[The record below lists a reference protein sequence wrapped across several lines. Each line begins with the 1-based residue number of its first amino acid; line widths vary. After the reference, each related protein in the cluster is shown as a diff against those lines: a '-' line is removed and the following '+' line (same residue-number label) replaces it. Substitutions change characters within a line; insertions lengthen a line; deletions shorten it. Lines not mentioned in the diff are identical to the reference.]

1 MSNSGR
7 DTVFTTSLSSFTSPH
22 RHIPKRPL
30 ANIEASFGVPLS
42 VKNSGAEPERKYQ
55 DPASLVKRNMT
66 DSFGGGWGGGRGGEV
81 GRGVG
86 GGRGGGEGIGGGSK
100 EEGGKKKGQ
109 FYVDISKE
117 TEKVNFEEKSNVRS
131 FAKHKNQQSM
141 VNLAAP
147 PTQDKLRRVD
157 QILNS
162 TGMWSVMDSKCDIG
176 GVSRIK
182 NSQAE
187 VSKLVEAAKEGG
199 KSQFKN
205 PSYKYKHF
213 TKDGQVFYLE

>member
-30 ANIEASFGVPLS
+30 NNIEASFGVPLS

-55 DPASLVKRNMT
+55 DPSSLLKRNMT
-66 DSFGGGWGGGRGGEV
+66 DSFGGKWGGGKGGEV
-81 GRGVG
+81 GGGLG
-86 GGRGGGEGIGGGSK
+86 GGAEV
-100 EEGGKKKGQ
+100 GKRKGQ
-109 FYVDISKE
+109 YHVDMYKE
-117 TEKVNFEEKSNVRS
+117 TDNVNREEKSNVKS
-131 FAKHKNQQSM
+131 FARHKNQQSV

-157 QILNS
+157 KILDS
-162 TGMWSVMDSKCDIG
+162 TGMWSVMDSKCEIVG
-176 GVSRIK
+176 ASK
-182 NSQAE
+182 LKSNQAE
-187 VSKLVEAAKEGG
+187 VSKLVEAAKESG

>member
-1 MSNSGR
+1 MSTNSGR

-22 RHIPKRPL
+22 RNIPKRPL
-30 ANIEASFGVPLS
+30 TNIEASFGVPLS

-55 DPASLVKRNMT
+55 DPCSLLKRNMT
-66 DSFGGGWGGGRGGEV
+66 DSFGGLEGGRGGEGGWMGGGRGGE
-81 GRGVG
+81 
-86 GGRGGGEGIGGGSK
+86 GGGSK
-100 EEGGKKKGQ
+100 VDVGKRKGQ
-109 FYVDISKE
+109 YHVDMSKE
-117 TEKVNFEEKSNVRS
+117 TENVNREEKSNVKS

-157 QILNS
+157 KILDS
-162 TGMWSVMDSKCDIG
+162 TGMWSVMDSKCEIVG
-176 GVSRIK
+176 ASK
-182 NSQAE
+182 LKSNKAE

-205 PSYKYKHF
+205 PCYKYKHF